1 MWVTLSCLPLR
12 TTTNRIPVEPVLCG
26 SWHRNPTLSFLWHR
40 CSRHCGNIY
49 CDLHLGGGHFG
60 PGDEYRA
67 ISQKRNVM
75 ILPHRDDRQRF
86 SWLSK
91 PSFKL
96 TNSVTESDVLVCFWR
111 KKFPRVKPEEEEP
124 RDWSTSRLTRHYFM
138 SLNFLFECQRNNS
151 LENACYKKELCK
163 LAAARW
169 SRGFKCIFI

>member
-1 MWVTLSCLPLR
+1 MTLSCLPLR

-60 PGDEYRA
+60 PGDEYQA
-67 ISQKRNVM
+67 ISQKRKDGSTSWRPTE
-75 ILPHRDDRQRF
+75 IFLTFKTIFQIDKQRNR
-86 SWLSK
+86 S
-91 PSFKL
+91 
-96 TNSVTESDVLVCFWR
+96 ECLVCFWR
-111 KKFPRVKPEEEEP
+111 KKVPRVKPEEEEP
-124 RDWSTSRLTRHYFM
+124 CDWSTSRLTRHYFM
-138 SLNFLFECQRNNS
+138 SLNFLFECRRNNS
-151 LENACYKKELCK
+151 LENACYKKGPCK